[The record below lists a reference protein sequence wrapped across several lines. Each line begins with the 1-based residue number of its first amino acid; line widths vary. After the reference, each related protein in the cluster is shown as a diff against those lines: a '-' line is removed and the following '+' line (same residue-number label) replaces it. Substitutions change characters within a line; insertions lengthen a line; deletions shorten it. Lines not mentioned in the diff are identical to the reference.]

1 MDGETGMA
9 ECHAG
14 RLIGPDAGI
23 IRPAIPDP
31 PDHIG
36 DKRPYVSC
44 LPTDR
49 ACYSTHR
56 VRRFCET
63 AG

>member
-1 MDGETGMA
+1 MDGETGMT

-14 RLIGPDAGI
+14 RLIGPDAGV

-36 DKRPYVSC
+36 DKCPYISC
-44 LPTDR
+44 SPD
-49 ACYSTHR
+49 
-56 VRRFCET
+56 
-63 AG
+63 